1 MSRDLLSFSCSSLT
15 DGSISLGG
23 FDNLIGLLS
32 LVSNR
37 LLLSLNLLCL
47 VDDLELELS
56 DATLLLGNLSLTI
69 LSDLGGLSLGFLDL
83 LLLGRF
89 ILSLVGVLLLL
100 LLHCLKLLLH
110 GSDLVVNG
118 LIGHRGSVG
127 LVKDVGVDLGEVIL
141 GNEGVNL
148 GVLEPMYNTS
158 GT

>member
-56 DATLLLGNLSLTI
+56 DATLLLGNLSLAI
-69 LSDLGGLSLGFLDL
+69 LSDLLGLGLGILEL
-83 LLLGRF
+83 LLLLLV
-89 ILSLVGVLLLL
+89 ILVFLVVLLLL
-100 LLHCLKLLLH
+100 LLHLLELLLH
-110 GSDLVVNG
+110 GGDLVVNG
-118 LIGHRGSVG
+118 LIGHGGGVG
-127 LVKDVGVDLGEVIL
+127 LVKDEGVDLGEVVL

-148 GVLEPMYNTS
+148 GVLEPMFNTS